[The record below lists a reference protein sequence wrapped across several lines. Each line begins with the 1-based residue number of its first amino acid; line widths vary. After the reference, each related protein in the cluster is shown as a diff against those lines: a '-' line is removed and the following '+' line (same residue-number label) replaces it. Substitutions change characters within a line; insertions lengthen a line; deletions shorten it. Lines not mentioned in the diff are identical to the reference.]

1 MPEYRDAVL
10 EGAVL
15 ASVRTSA
22 ASAPVGRV
30 PADPPD
36 PQTAFSSSTPFLDF
50 ALLLP
55 PLPSSSSPRDAYTL
69 LSLLSSLYTL
79 GKTHVASNRLFVPLL
94 SLVASL
100 AETGALDEVALE
112 GTDAPEPA
120 QGPKVL
126 RNFLALACSGVV
138 RIKNPARLGA
148 AAKL

>member
-1 MPEYRDAVL
+1 M
-10 EGAVL
+10 L
-15 ASVRTSA
+15 ASVRASA
-22 ASAPVGRV
+22 TFAPVGRV
-30 PADPPD
+30 PTDPPD